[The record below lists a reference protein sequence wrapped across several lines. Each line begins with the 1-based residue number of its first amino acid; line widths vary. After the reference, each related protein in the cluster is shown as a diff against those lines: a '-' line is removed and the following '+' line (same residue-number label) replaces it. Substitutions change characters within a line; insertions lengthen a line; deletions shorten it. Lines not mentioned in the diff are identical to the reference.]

1 MQLVAQGIRDNRDTE
16 KVVALVVED
25 QGSVEAEVNE
35 EEVTSIGR

>member
-16 KVVALVVED
+16 KVVALVED